1 MGIGKSM
8 RKYALLCCD
17 LFVHIRYC
25 INLVCMAGAPAE
37 ESSID
42 IDSIDIDSHIID
54 NSKLRSHIEL

>member
-1 MGIGKSM
+1 M